1 VLVAIPV
8 FIDVSPA
15 GRRRDIRTV
24 QTRHATSR
32 RRGCEEVGMNR
43 LGIAAVTASALV
55 LSLVAGGVAQAHSG
69 HGGPSLRARA
79 DAYRT
84 TEGHP
89 LTVRGNGILHN
100 DSGSPV
106 TLVAHTAPAH
116 GSLTLNQDGTFSYTP
131 AAGFTGTD
139 SFTYSVSD
147 AVHLYQTHLPPLAT
161 IGGVKITAGAYGSSL
176 APVPGSTDEFYGLTD
191 RGPNVDGPNGVA
203 VEPIPDFDPQI
214 GKFKLVGTNAVLER
228 VIPLRA
234 ADGTPY
240 SGRENSQ
247 AQTGETIV
255 DLNDKLL
262 PLDPNGYDSEGLVAM
277 PDGSFWV
284 SDEYGPFI
292 THFDRDGRQLQRLSP
307 FDGSLPAE
315 LANRV
320 PNKGMEGLTITPD
333 HSTLV
338 GIMQSALQ
346 QPDLT
351 KKPANV
357 TTLRIVTYN
366 LHTKAIHEYLYLL
379 HDPKDNSGAVS
390 EITALSD
397 HTFLVDERDGN
408 FEPGAFKELY
418 KIDISHATDVGP
430 RATVPGATY
439 DASKGGLLVGADQ
452 QTIDALVG
460 TDDTADATADLASVG
475 IKPGAES
482 LYLDVSGLVS
492 KLDPTGG
499 FFGHDKVEGVA
510 TTDGG
515 RTVVVSNDN
524 DFGIDGVSNDAPPF
538 QLHAKLLPD
547 GQQDDGEYLAIDTS
561 RVNDATSTATVT
573 ITVGGHH

>member
-1 VLVAIPV
+1 
-8 FIDVSPA
+8 
-15 GRRRDIRTV
+15 
-24 QTRHATSR
+24 
-32 RRGCEEVGMNR
+32 MNR
-43 LGIAAVTASALV
+43 LGIAAATATTLA
-55 LSLVAGGVAQAHSG
+55 LSLLVGGVAQAHTSG
-69 HGGPSLRARA
+69 HGQQQRLAARN

-84 TEGHP
+84 TAGST
-89 LTVRGNGILHN
+89 LTVHGNGLLDN
-100 DSGSPV
+100 DKGSPV
-106 TLVAHTAPAH
+106 TLVAHSAPAH
-116 GSLTLNQDGTFSYTP
+116 GSLTLNQDGSFSYTP

-139 SFTYSVSD
+139 SFTYKVSD
-147 AVHLYQTHLPPLAT
+147 AVQLYQTHVKPLAT
-161 IGGVKITAGAYGSSL
+161 IGGVKITGGAFGSSL
-176 APVPGSTDEFYGLTD
+176 YQVPGSKDEVYGLTD

-203 VEPIPDFDPQI
+203 VEPIPSFDPSI
-214 GKFKLVGTNAVLER
+214 GKFKLVGTNAVLEKT
-228 VIPLRA
+228 IPLKA

-255 DLNDKLL
+255 DLNDNLL

-277 PDGSFWV
+277 PDGTFWV

-292 THFDRDGRQLQRLSP
+292 THFDRNGRQLQRLSP
-307 FDGSLPAE
+307 FDGSLPEE

-366 LHTKAIHEYLYLL
+366 LHTKATHEYLYLL

-390 EITALSD
+390 EITALDD

-418 KIDISHATDVGP
+418 KIDLRGATDVGP
-430 RATVPGATY
+430 QAKVPGATY
-439 DASKGGLLVGADQ
+439 DAAKGGLLVGPDQ
-452 QTIDALVG
+452 QSIDAFVG

-475 IKPGAES
+475 IKPGTES
-482 LYLDVSGLVS
+482 LYLDLSGLVS
-492 KLDPTGG
+492 SLDPTGG

-515 RTVVVSNDN
+515 RTLIVSNDN
-524 DFGIDGVSNDAPPF
+524 DFGIDGVSNDTPPF
-538 QLHAKLLPD
+538 QLHAKILPN
-547 GQQDDGEYLAIDTS
+547 GQQDDGEYLAIDTTRLS
-561 RVNDATSTATVT
+561 QPTSTATVT
-573 ITVGGHH
+573 ITVTAPHGHH